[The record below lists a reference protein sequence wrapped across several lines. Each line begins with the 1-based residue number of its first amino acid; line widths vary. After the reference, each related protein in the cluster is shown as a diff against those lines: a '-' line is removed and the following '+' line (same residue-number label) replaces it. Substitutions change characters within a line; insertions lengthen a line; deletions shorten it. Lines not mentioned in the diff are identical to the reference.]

1 VLKEDG
7 LFWWADEEIPERHFA
22 PEGAVNG
29 VLTISDEGR
38 IDIELHGQLPL
49 QNGRRG
55 LYREEIPSKKMI
67 AGILKG
73 TRKYIIAESINRNGG
88 VISTNGIS
96 FDNFMAMRCLILNK
110 MPKSIPKVKSIHFSL
125 SGYESW
131 LGTDYFPAHLGQK
144 KITITRRARRQIRA
158 ASNLGRIRVEHNL
171 ETASQEID
179 GSKGLFIKESS
190 RLIFSP
196 KKSLNTDDA
205 AQTNELIQD
214 LFVVLTGSDY
224 RSYWPKIILTDNT
237 VGSLFYFRIHST
249 QTPPERHKC
258 LTWFAD
264 IEDNFAII
272 FFLWLEKSKLYGPG
286 FYLYLSTRKGIKSY
300 TEQRFFSLV
309 SGLET
314 LHRSI
319 HGSQETDTYKAKTE
333 RILSAIDDKKDR
345 RWLENALKRF
355 SEPNLERR
363 LTEMFSSL
371 PVNFKKDELKSFCAR
386 CAQLRNSLA
395 HRGHVGVLDETED
408 AHTPLFLIN
417 DVMSCLYHLII
428 MSLIGIDKSDLG
440 NWLSNRFGF
449 FQMRWYLEKSKITD
463 KIKDNKN

>member
-1 VLKEDG
+1 MIKEDG

-22 PEGAVNG
+22 PEGAING

-49 QNGRRG
+49 EKGKTG
-55 LYREEIPSKKMI
+55 FHREEIPEKKMI

-73 TRKYIIAESINRNGG
+73 ARKYVIAESINRNGSI
-88 VISTNGIS
+88 ISTNGIS
-96 FDNFMAMRCLILNK
+96 YDRFMAMRCLILNK
-110 MPKSIPKVKSIHFSL
+110 LPKSVPKVRSIYLSL
-125 SGYESW
+125 SGYEEW
-131 LGTDYFPAHLGQK
+131 LGTDRFPAQLGQK
-144 KITITRRARRQIRA
+144 KLTITRRPRRQINA
-158 ASNLGRIRVEHNL
+158 TSDVGRIRVEHNL
-171 ETASQEID
+171 ETFSQEID

-196 KKSLNTDDA
+196 IKSLHTDDA

-214 LFVVLTGSDY
+214 LFVLLTGSDY
-224 RSYWPKIILTDNT
+224 RSHWPKVFLTNNST
-237 VGSLFYFRIHST
+237 GIMYYFRIHST
-249 QTPPERHKC
+249 QKPPERHKC

-264 IEDNFAII
+264 IEENFSKI

-319 HGSQETDTYKAKTE
+319 YGNRETNTYKDKTE
-333 RILSAIDDKKDR
+333 RILSAIEDKKDR

-355 SEPNLERR
+355 SEPNLQRR
-363 LTEMFSSL
+363 LLELFTSL
-371 PVNFKKDELKSFCAR
+371 PIKFKENELKSFCAR
-386 CAQLRNSLA
+386 CARTRNSLA
-395 HRGHVGVLDETED
+395 HRGHVGPADATED
-408 AHTPLFLIN
+408 ALIPIFLMS

-428 MSLIGIDKSDLG
+428 MSLIGIDKEVLG
-440 NWLSNRFGF
+440 DWLSSRFGF
-449 FQMRWYLEKSKITD
+449 LQMRWYLETSKITG